1 MSLTSFN
8 SLGVESKTSELVH
21 IRTLEEL
28 ERATEFDG
36 PLYLLG
42 EGTNVVLLRQLEGRT
57 LKISI
62 RGVECIPSSNGSYK
76 LRVGAGENWH
86 RLVAYTLHKRING
99 LENLA
104 LIPGSAGAAP
114 FQNIGAYGRE
124 LSRLIESVEVFDIV
138 TRRRRK
144 LSSAH
149 CSFGYRTSVF
159 RTEKLTRCVITHVNL
174 VLGQQGL
181 RFDYIDLQRR
191 LNQYSRDEITARR
204 IAAAVIQIRRNKLPD
219 WRRLGNVGSFFK
231 NPVVKEAEY
240 RQLNREVGIIGYPF
254 LDKVRIP
261 AARLIEVCG
270 WKGRCIDGVEV
281 WAKQPLVLVNRSA
294 RRGVQFL
301 TVATSIANSIKSRFD
316 IDLELEPVVLGRD

>member
-1 MSLTSFN
+1 M
-8 SLGVESKTSELVH
+8 VH

-28 ERATEFDG
+28 ESATEIDS

-57 LKISI
+57 LKINI
-62 RGVECIPSSNGSYK
+62 KGVECTLLKNGTYK

-104 LIPGSAGAAP
+104 LIPGSVGAAP

-124 LSRLIESVEVFDIV
+124 LSSLIESVEVFDIATR
-138 TRRRRK
+138 TRRT
-144 LSSAH
+144 LPSDH

-181 RFDYIDLQRR
+181 RFDYVDLRRR
-191 LNQYSRDEITARR
+191 LRRYSDDDISARR

-231 NPVVKEAEY
+231 NPVIKEADY

-294 RRGVQFL
+294 SRGVQFL
-301 TVATSIANSIKSRFD
+301 TMAANIASSVKSRFD